1 MSRSGGTITVGLVLG
16 YTREAAARVSFLLAI
31 PAVVI
36 SGVFQLVKTS
46 GTGSIAAGPTV
57 IATVISFVV
66 GYAVI
71 VWFLKLISTRSYMPF
86 VVYRIAL
93 AIAVVVLL
101 GAGYLSVY

>member
-1 MSRSGGTITVGLVLG
+1 M
-16 YTREAAARVSFLLAI
+16 
-31 PAVVI
+31 
-36 SGVFQLVKTS
+36 
-46 GTGSIAAGPTV
+46 

-93 AIAVVVLL
+93 AIAAGRPAGRRIPLRLL
-101 GAGYLSVY
+101 RPPR

>member
-1 MSRSGGTITVGLVLG
+1 
-16 YTREAAARVSFLLAI
+16 VSFLLAI

>member
-46 GTGSIAAGPTV
+46 GTGSIAAG
-57 IATVISFVV
+57 
-66 GYAVI
+66 
-71 VWFLKLISTRSYMPF
+71 R
-86 VVYRIAL
+86 R
-93 AIAVVVLL
+93 
-101 GAGYLSVY
+101 

>member
-1 MSRSGGTITVGLVLG
+1 M
-16 YTREAAARVSFLLAI
+16 
-31 PAVVI
+31 
-36 SGVFQLVKTS
+36 
-46 GTGSIAAGPTV
+46 